1 MIPASAP
8 ARVAAALAAAPDG
21 AVPLLHRGPDA
32 VYVALYDRP
41 GEPGGCVGVVGRRAV
56 RVPCA
61 LRTRLDT
68 LPPVSSARVARGV
81 LHLDDVPVVV
91 GRREEPAVPRLRL
104 PCELPLRPAPA
115 PDVEAMVG
123 RGDGL
128 TPYDD
133 DVLCG
138 WLAVHRAAGVATP
151 EVDARVR
158 AAAHRTTA
166 LSAALLD
173 CAVHGE
179 VVPAFAAWVRA
190 LGTPHEAAR
199 TRDLAAIGHSSG
211 RGLLEGARLALA
223 SLVPASAPAAVPAS
237 APHHRGAA

>member
-1 MIPASAP
+1 
-8 ARVAAALAAAPDG
+8 VAAALASAPDG
-21 AVPLLHRGPDA
+21 AVPVLHRGPDA
-32 VYVALYDRP
+32 VYLSIHLSIAP
-41 GEPGGCVGVVGRRAV
+41 STGGARCVGVLGRRAV

-61 LRTRLDT
+61 LQTRLEAI
-68 LPPVSSARVARGV
+68 PAVGSARVLDGV

-91 GRREEPAVPRLRL
+91 GRVVDVSVPRLRL
-104 PCELPLRPAPA
+104 PLDVPAAPAPA

-123 RGDGL
+123 GGDGL

-158 AAAHRTTA
+158 AATHRTTA

-173 CAVHGE
+173 CAAHGE
-179 VVPAFAAWVRA
+179 VVPQFAAWVRA
-190 LGTPHEAAR
+190 LGTPDEAGREA
-199 TRDLAAIGHSSG
+199 DLARIGHSSG
-211 RGLLEGARLALA
+211 RGLLEGARLALT
-223 SLVPASAPAAVPAS
+223 SLTSTT